1 MAKTREQILRE
12 NFEEIYECKPEKMF
26 HDTEEIKERDL
37 EVAIRLNNDHLSGI
51 ALIIQAEDS
60 LKDLDEEHMSDEFI
74 DEIRSTE
81 AKLKFNKRVE
91 CARYGKPWNEIRDL
105 FLAGQYE
112 ELRDAYSEDWDIENL
127 PDKP

>member
-1 MAKTREQILRE
+1 MAKEREQVLRQR
-12 NFEEIYECKPEKMF
+12 FSEIYDCKPEEMF
-26 HDTEEIKERDL
+26 INTKEIQERDIEL
-37 EVAIRLNNDHLSGI
+37 AIRLNNNHLTGI

-60 LKDLDEEHMSDEFI
+60 LSDLDEEHMSDEFI

-105 FLAGQYE
+105 FLAGHYD
-112 ELRDAYSEDWDIENL
+112 ELREAYSEDWDIEPL
-127 PDKP
+127 PNEP